1 MRCFGPSASLKA
13 RLRRDELAEAFG
25 EGYDEAE
32 EARIFALEELARQQS
47 ELEEAFGEGYD
58 PEVEARL
65 FAEEDAEPPAAP
77 QREAR
82 GGEIG
87 GEIAHGSSTSRR
99 DASQSAKVGH
109 VKEVATSSRAGSKA
123 PPKEASDDDGAT
135 VTARRTSSLSTPEPL
150 STKAEETELVPPTE
164 LLRNEELLRV
174 AKPADAPRGPAAPA
188 AEASAASPAA
198 RRTGARF
205 ENAET
210 NERAP
215 GAPASSSSSLP
226 PLDLGDPEKYRRLR
240 ETLGVEAA
248 LRAPLSRLLAPLEAA
263 AKDENQRGR
272 EKGNP
277 DLFVPLEM
285 PRGLLLPFA
294 HHEAYGRLKLREIR
308 QEDGS
313 VGYGTRAAEGA
324 GAPR

>member
-58 PEVEARL
+58 PEEEARL

-82 GGEIG
+82 GGELG
-87 GEIAHGSSTSRR
+87 GEIAHGSSTRRR
-99 DASQSAKVGH
+99 DASQSAKVGQ
-109 VKEVATSSRAGSKA
+109 VKDVATSSRAGSKA

-150 STKAEETELVPPTE
+150 STKAEETEFVPTE

-285 PRGLLLPFA
+285 PQGLLLPFA

>member
-13 RLRRDELAEAFG
+13 RLRRDELTEAFG

-32 EARIFALEELARQQS
+32 EARIFALEELARQQN

-58 PEVEARL
+58 PEEEARL

-99 DASQSAKVGH
+99 DASQSAKVGQ
-109 VKEVATSSRAGSKA
+109 VKDVATSSRAGSKA

-150 STKAEETELVPPTE
+150 STKAEETELVPTE

-174 AKPADAPRGPAAPA
+174 AKPANAPARAALA
-188 AEASAASPAA
+188 AEASGASPAA
-198 RRTGARF
+198 RRTDARF
-205 ENAET
+205 AAET

-215 GAPASSSSSLP
+215 APVSSSSLP

-248 LRAPLSRLLAPLEAA
+248 LRTPLRRLLAPLEAA
-263 AKDENQRGR
+263 ANENERRR

-277 DLFVPLEM
+277 DLFVPMEM

-294 HHEAYGRLKLREIR
+294 QHEAYGRLKLREIR

>member
-58 PEVEARL
+58 PEEEARL

>member
-58 PEVEARL
+58 PEEEARL

-109 VKEVATSSRAGSKA
+109 VKEVATSSRARSKA
-123 PPKEASDDDGAT
+123 PPKEANDDDGAS
-135 VTARRTSSLSTPEPL
+135 VTARRMSSLSTPEPL

>member
-58 PEVEARL
+58 PEEEARL

-109 VKEVATSSRAGSKA
+109 VKDVATSSRAGSKA

-198 RRTGARF
+198 RRTGSRF